1 MSVASFFLARTLA
14 KTFIEGQDL
23 NKRASEIGKVSYKN
37 LKLDYFSLK
46 KIVEDEFSARNTL
59 KG

>member
-14 KTFIEGQDL
+14 KTLEGQDL

-46 KIVEDEFSARNTL
+46 KIVEDEFSAKNSL